1 MKYPVDNPILSCW
14 LLPSDKGLR
23 KKIKFFFVLVFKD
36 TMITYLD
43 DNWVTQVG
51 Y

>member
-1 MKYPVDNPILSCW
+1 MKDL
-14 LLPSDKGLR
+14 
-23 KKIKFFFVLVFKD
+23 FALVFKD

-51 Y
+51 YYTRRLSNQPGIKKIRNLLVG